1 MEKARNSETGFNI
14 TLSNHYKYVKKL
26 DTILVCRHFRERNHV
41 FNKHAKFIIIDKLTN
56 TPKSKDILCQR
67 LIERKKILDS
77 NAAHATPK
85 RTESRT

>member
-1 MEKARNSETGFNI
+1 MN
-14 TLSNHYKYVKKL
+14 TLNKL
-26 DTILVCRHFRERNHV
+26 DTISVCWHFQERNHV

-67 LIERKKILDS
+67 LIERKKISDS
-77 NAAHATPK
+77 NAANATPK